1 MKILSSRNFKAAM
14 AIVALQLFPNILVAA
29 MTDIADSP
37 LASASNSNIKP
48 NILFILD
55 DSGSM
60 EYDYM
65 PDDVSGDRSKMC
77 FGYYGYNRVF
87 YNPNYTYP
95 VPVNADGTPL
105 ATPSFTGAWTD
116 GYKQTGSVD
125 LSNKN
130 NLSVNSVTVSCGKK
144 CTYDT
149 KYYYS
154 TFTDSGDPDCSD
166 SKYSITTTLP
176 SEQQQNYANW
186 YSFYRTRKLSMRAGV
201 GLAFV
206 NMSDKYRIGFTTIN
220 EGRDNSFSE
229 QSESSFDS
237 SSSSKRIYSLHVRPF
252 DSTQKQSFFKRIYNA
267 PANSYT
273 PLRGALMKGGRY
285 FSKKLNSQIDL
296 NGQTYDPLEYSCQQN
311 FVILSTDGFWNTN
324 NETSDYGPYQLSGSS
339 NVGNQDSG
347 TSVTRPYRDDYKS
360 QGGGCS
366 GTVGGSGKSN
376 TLADVA
382 MYYYKT
388 DLRTSDLSNC
398 TGALGSDVCENNVPG
413 AGEDTATHQHV
424 TLFTLGLGVD
434 GLLEYASDYMQGGSP
449 DYNAILNG
457 TRPWPDPISC
467 SQEPRI
473 DDLWHAAVNGRGTY
487 LSAKS
492 PQSLTDGLNSALS
505 AINARNG
512 ASAAAATSSL
522 EPVSGDNF
530 VYVALYRTVKWDGDL
545 DAFEIDPQTGE
556 ISSTALWSA
565 QEKLDTQVGSA
576 STGDGRTIYMFSG
589 TAASKLLAFTY
600 ANLTAEGKNGFF
612 DSMCGA
618 SPKLSQCSDLT
629 LNLTATQKGMISGTN
644 LVNYLRGQSNYE
656 DQSGNTDRLYRD
668 REHTLGD
675 IISAVPVYLK
685 KPPFDYADFG
695 YGTFVTANTGRAATV
710 FVAANDGMLH
720 AFNALT
726 GEERWAF
733 VPTSVLG
740 NLYKLADIDYS
751 QNHEFFVDGS
761 PTIADICTANCN
773 TASATWK
780 TILVGGL
787 NKGGRAYYALD
798 VTDPTTPKGLWEFTN
813 DDLGLTFGNP
823 VVTKNK
829 AGTWVILF
837 GSGYNN
843 ASPGDGNG
851 HLFVVN
857 AATGAL
863 IDKIATLESSN
874 PVGSTT
880 TPSGLAKINAWIES
894 EVDNTAKRAYGGD
907 LLGNLWRFDFD
918 DNYSPAGKEAVK
930 LAELRVGGNS
940 QPITTKPELAE
951 VNSLYD
957 VVFVGTGSYLGVPD
971 LSNVEQQSIYALKD
985 TLASTGLGDVRQGNQ
1000 LVEQTLTQQTNSVGR
1015 VIRTVSQNTVDWATK
1030 NGWYLDLDPA
1040 NLSPGERVNI
1050 EMQQQYNILTV
1061 ATNVPDPNACNVGG
1075 YGFLYNIDIATGGGL
1090 STAPE
1095 QGTQVGV
1102 RLSTNALVAG
1112 IKVVKLVTG
1121 KTVALVTDT
1130 TGTITPEEIPSPTG
1144 AAAGSV
1150 KRTMWREIF
1159 D

>member
-1 MKILSSRNFKAAM
+1 MKILSDRNIKAAM
-14 AIVALQLFPNILVAA
+14 AMVALQLLPNVLAAA

-37 LASASNSNIKP
+37 LASAANSNIKP
-48 NILFILD
+48 NILFMLD
-55 DSGSM
+55 DSASM

-65 PDDVSGDRSKMC
+65 PDSVNSNNTKNCYRN
-77 FGYYGYNRVF
+77 YLYNRLY
-87 YNPNYTYP
+87 YNPLITYSPP
-95 VPVNADGTPL
+95 VKADGTSYPNTNFSAAL
-105 ATPSFTGAWTD
+105 DNGFDTSSAT
-116 GYKQTGSVD
+116 
-125 LSNKN
+125 KN
-130 NLSVNSVTVSCGKK
+130 LQNS
-144 CTYDT
+144 
-149 KYYYS
+149 YYYNAN
-154 TFTDSGDPDCSD
+154 SGVVEGDCAANN
-166 SKYSITTTLP
+166 KYTKVTL
-176 SEQQQNYANW
+176 SSSSAEATNFANW
-186 YSFYRTRKLSMRAGV
+186 YSYYRTRHLLMRTAMGK
-201 GLAFV
+201 AFINV
-206 NMSDKYRIGFTTIN
+206 SDKYRVGLTTIN
-220 EGRDNSFSE
+220 ERIISLDIKD
-229 QSESSFDS
+229 FDQIH
-237 SSSSKRIYSLHVRPF
+237 KNNFYSNLYSIPSNV
-252 DSTQKQSFFKRIYNA
+252 YA
-267 PANSYT
+267 T
-273 PLRGALMKGGRY
+273 PLRGAVMKAGKY
-285 FSKKLNSQIDL
+285 FAKQLNNQA
-296 NGQTYDPLEYSCQQN
+296 YDPLEYSCQQN
-311 FVILSTDGFWNTN
+311 FVILSTDGYWNN
-324 NETSDYGPYQLSGSS
+324 DSAGNGGESSNYGPYKLTTSDS
-339 NVGNQDSG
+339 VENQDNSG
-347 TSVTRPYRDDYKS
+347 LPRPFLDDYQS
-360 QGGGCS
+360 QGNDCLGKIE
-366 GTVGGSGKSN
+366 GSGIGN

-382 MYYYKT
+382 MYYYNT
-388 DLRTSDLSNC
+388 DLRDKDLLDKLGNDNC
-398 TGALGSDVCENNVPG
+398 TGALGTKVCTNNVPG
-413 AGEDTATHQHV
+413 AGEDTATHQHI

-434 GLLEYASDYMQGGSP
+434 GRLKYADNYKQGGSS

-457 TRPWPDPISC
+457 TRPWPDPIC
-467 SQEPRI
+467 KGLSQSKAGPERI

-487 LSAKS
+487 FSANN
-492 PQSLTDGLNSALS
+492 PQSLMLSLDKALS

-522 EPVSGDNF
+522 EPIQNDNF
-530 VYVALYRTVKWDGDL
+530 VFVALYRTVKWDGDL
-545 DAFEIDPQTGE
+545 KAFEIDPVTGK
-556 ISSTALWSA
+556 ISSTTLWSA

-576 STGDGRTIYMFSG
+576 SLGNDGRTIYMYSG
-589 TAASKLLAFTY
+589 TAASKLRLFTY
-600 ANLTAEGKNGFF
+600 SNLTAEGKNGFF

-618 SPKLSQCSDLT
+618 SPKLSQCSEPT
-629 LNLTATQKGMISGTN
+629 LNLTATQKGMISGEN
-644 LVNYLRGQSNYE
+644 LVKYLRGQSNYE

-685 KPPFDYADFG
+685 TPPFKYADFG
-695 YGTFVTANTGRAATV
+695 YGTFVTANKDRAATV

-720 AFNALT
+720 AFNAVT

-733 VPTSVLG
+733 VPTAVLEK
-740 NLYKLADIDYS
+740 LYKLADINYG
-751 QNHEFFVDGS
+751 QNHDFFVDGS
-761 PTIADICTANCN
+761 PTVADICTANCN

-780 TILVGGL
+780 TILIGGL
-787 NKGGRAYYALD
+787 NKGGRAYYVLD
-798 VTDPTTPKGLWEFTN
+798 VTDPTTPKGLWEFTD
-813 DDLGLTFGNP
+813 DDLGLSFGNP

-857 AATGAL
+857 ATTGAL
-863 IDKIATLESSN
+863 IDKIPTLENSN

-894 EVDNTAKRAYGGD
+894 EVDNTAERAYGGD

-930 LAELRVGGNS
+930 LAELRVGGNP
-940 QPITTKPELAE
+940 QPITTKPELAK

-1121 KTVALVTDT
+1121 KTIALVTDT
-1130 TGTITPEEIPSPTG
+1130 TGTTTPEEIPSPTG